1 MSQIP
6 DVQIRPAIAADH
18 RLIKTRVREEELDP
32 TGLDWRNFKL
42 AETAAGQVIG
52 ICQVR
57 RYPGTRELGSLV
69 VEAAWRGQGVGAA
82 LIRACLTEQTPPVY
96 LECVA
101 PRQPYYERFGFQRI
115 PKRQAPLLLQLK
127 SRLGG
132 ALSWLFYRVEIIVMR
147 WDG

>member
-1 MSQIP
+1 MTEIA
-6 DVQIRPAIAADH
+6 DVQIRPATAADS
-18 RLIKTRVREEELDP
+18 RLIRAKVREEELDP

-42 AETAAGQVIG
+42 AEAPAGQVIG

-69 VEAAWRGQGVGAA
+69 VEAGWRGQGVGAA
-82 LIRACLTEQTPPVY
+82 LIHACLAEQAPPVY

-101 PRQPYYERFGFQRI
+101 ARQPYYERFGFQRI

-127 SRLGG
+127 SRLGE